1 MLGVARAT
9 LARMPQR
16 RFRAFVSVLAV
27 ALLALGPVDALAQT
41 QRDVD
46 RADDDVAYAEARR
59 SRTFQDWETARNA
72 LEEAIGEYE
81 AVNAE
86 REALTYTIAQLSDR
100 IIEYEGEVTLLRER
114 ARELVIDAYTSG
126 NTGLIGAAFNAG
138 TIQELL
144 TSQVLIDRA
153 TGRDIAQLD
162 RFEAIRR
169 DMERLKVDKSDQEA
183 IVREL
188 EIQAEGL
195 VEQMA
200 ELDAE
205 AEAAY
210 QRADDAVRAAIDRYN
225 QEVKEYEIAEAQRK
239 ARQAAAANAASGAAG
254 GLAPEVTPNFLCPVA
269 GSPSFINSWGF
280 ARSGGR
286 RHKGVDM
293 FDPRGTPLVAVVDG
307 TVKLRSVNL
316 GGIATYLYGDDGNLY
331 YYAHLDGYPDGLA
344 DGQRVTRGQVVGI
357 LGNTGNARYTSPHL
371 HFEIRPGYGAAVN
384 PYPTVR
390 YYC

>member
-1 MLGVARAT
+1 MRWRT
-9 LARMPQR
+9 
-16 RFRAFVSVLAV
+16 FRALVLLVAFAV
-27 ALLALGPVDALAQT
+27 LVVGPADALAQT

-46 RADDDVAYAEARR
+46 RAESDVDYAEAKK
-59 SRTFQDWETARNA
+59 TQAYQEWEAARDA
-72 LEEAIGEYE
+72 LDAAIADYE

-100 IIEYEGEVTLLRER
+100 IMEYEAEVADLRDR
-114 ARELVIDAYTSG
+114 ARELVIEAYTSG
-126 NTGLIGAAFNAG
+126 NTGLIGAAFSAG
-138 TIQELL
+138 TIQDLL

-153 TGRDIAQLD
+153 TNRDIAQLD

-169 DMERLKVDKSDQEA
+169 DMERLKDDKAVQEA
-183 IVREL
+183 QVREL
-188 EIQAEGL
+188 EIEAEDL
-195 VEQMA
+195 VERMS

-210 QRADDAVRAAIDRYN
+210 QRADATVRQAIDALSR
-225 QEVKEYEIAEAQRK
+225 ERAEFAAAEARRK
-239 ARQAAAANAASGAAG
+239 AQQAASARASASGAAA
-254 GLAPEVTPNFLCPVA
+254 GLPPEATPNFLCPVA

-293 FDPRGTPLVAVVDG
+293 FDPRGTPVVAVTDG
-307 TVKLRSVNL
+307 YVKLRTVNL
-316 GGIATYLYGDDGNLY
+316 GGIVTYLYGTDGNLY

-344 DGQRVTRGQVVGI
+344 DGQQVARGDVVGY

-371 HFEIRPGYGAAVN
+371 HFEIRPGYGSAVN